1 MEPLL
6 ICGQEPS
13 PPFRYQRRRPAAMT
27 KRHLLAVSGTPGVG
41 KTQLCQQLGQA
52 GWSVHSLVALAEEHG
67 CLGDTDEADGA
78 APIDIHRLADE
89 WEGPKTGLHAV
100 DGHLAHFLDVD
111 GVVLLRCHPETLRQ
125 RLEGRRYP
133 PSKVQANAEWELM
146 AGHWSELLEFELD
159 VPVLELD
166 AGAQDTASLLAAV
179 IDWVDDGLVSEPL
192 EEAAL
197 SAIDWL
203 EQSPS

>member
-1 MEPLL
+1 MEALL
-6 ICGQEPS
+6 ICGNEPS
-13 PPFRYQRRRPAAMT
+13 PPFRYQRHRPVGMT

-52 GWSVHSLVALAEEHG
+52 GWSVHSLAALAEEHG

-89 WEGPKTGLHAV
+89 WEGPETGLHAV

-125 RLEGRRYP
+125 RLAGRRYS

-179 IDWVDDGLVSEPL
+179 IDWVADGLASEPL